1 MLNAALVMLAEVA
14 HVPGTPYVGGAS
26 ASDPVPEQTAYY
38 LNPIGYGIFAL
49 VVLLVMLF
57 AVTRL
62 NIDR

>member
-1 MLNAALVMLAEVA
+1 MLNVALSLLAEVA

-38 LNPIGYGIFAL
+38 LTPVGYGIFAFIVL
-49 VVLLVMLF
+49 VTLLFL
-57 AVTRL
+57 VTRL